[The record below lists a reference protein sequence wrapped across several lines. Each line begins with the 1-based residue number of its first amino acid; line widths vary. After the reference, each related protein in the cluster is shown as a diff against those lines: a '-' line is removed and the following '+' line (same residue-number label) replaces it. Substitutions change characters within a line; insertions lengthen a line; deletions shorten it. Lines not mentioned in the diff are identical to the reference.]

1 MRKIDLELIVGLFVL
16 IGIIALS
23 YISIKLGKM
32 EWVGGGGY
40 QVTAVFPSVA
50 GLKVGAMVEIAG
62 VEVGRV
68 KSLNL
73 DEDYQAR
80 VVLDI
85 NSGVDL
91 QDDSIASIKTKG
103 LLGEKYVEIVP
114 GGADEIIENGGKI
127 QDTEPP
133 IDLEELISKFIF
145 GKV

>member
-16 IGIIALS
+16 IGIIALG

-68 KSLNL
+68 KSLAL
-73 DEDYQAR
+73 GEDYQAR
-80 VVLDI
+80 VVFDI
-85 NSGVDL
+85 KSEVDL

-103 LLGEKYVEIVP
+103 LLGEKYVEILP
-114 GGADEIIENGGKI
+114 GGSDEIIENGGKI

-145 GKV
+145 GKI